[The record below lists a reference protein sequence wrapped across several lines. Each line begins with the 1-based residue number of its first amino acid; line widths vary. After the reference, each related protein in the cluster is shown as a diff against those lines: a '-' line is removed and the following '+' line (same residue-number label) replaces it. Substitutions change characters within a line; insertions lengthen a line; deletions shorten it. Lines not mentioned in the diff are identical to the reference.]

1 MPHRW
6 TISRGVLGKG
16 RFSRFQDFFDPDAS
30 PVPLLWRQCGGSVC
44 GPPGRRTA
52 DSGAEKPLAANEEGG
67 EEAVEHK
74 IADQDASWLD
84 WLEIGALDAS
94 EIEEVLDVLARSV
107 RDNPLPV
114 AAFGE
119 DPTDR
124 RRRVRALMAAALC
137 VRDFSHTLV
146 ARRQDGPIVGVCAML
161 PPGEC
166 LPELGQRLRMLPTLV
181 PIGPSAAERAMRWMG
196 LCQKH
201 DPKERHWHLGPVAV
215 EAHLQGMGVGGRLMG
230 VFCAKMDAAHED
242 AYLETDEAANV
253 SFFERFG
260 FEVVGEQEVLDVI
273 NYFMLRRKRGTGSEA
288 RRVAGVNH

>member
-1 MPHRW
+1 MEGACVVR
-6 TISRGVLGKG
+6 
-16 RFSRFQDFFDPDAS
+16 PDAA
-30 PVPLLWRQCGGSVC
+30 RQTQGQRNHSL
-44 GPPGRRTA
+44 RTRK
-52 DSGAEKPLAANEEGG
+52 E

-114 AAFGE
+114 ATFGE

-124 RRRVRALMAAALC
+124 RRRVRALMAAAFC

-166 LPELGQRLRMLPTLV
+166 LPELGQRLLPTLL